1 MKMKNYV
8 DDSNNN
14 KIIIMIIALYG
25 LKLIKL
31 S

>member
-1 MKMKNYV
+1 MKMKNYD

-14 KIIIMIIALYG
+14 KKIIMIIELYG